1 MKFFGDRLKNMDAKK
16 MSVIMLSKSSE
27 AQEPMDIQPSVT
39 NQSYVAPQAYKKEHL
54 KMQI

>member
-27 AQEPMDIQPSVT
+27 AQEPMDI
-39 NQSYVAPQAYKKEHL
+39 
-54 KMQI
+54 

>member
-27 AQEPMDIQPSVT
+27 AHEPMDIQPSVT